1 MALQE
6 ICICYSF
13 NSVFTALLQC
23 NSYIHSD
30 PQINN
35 NAINEKKSKILSSIV
50 TQYFIKLCFLPEIKC
65 GFLHILISYVLS
77 KKMLSRQYP
86 RSLYFT
92 PAFKGS

>member
-1 MALQE
+1 MAFQE
-6 ICICYSF
+6 IGICYSF

-23 NSYIHSD
+23 NSCIHSD
-30 PQINN
+30 SQINN

-77 KKMLSRQYP
+77 KKNVEPPIPEIPVFHSC
-86 RSLYFT
+86 F
-92 PAFKGS
+92 